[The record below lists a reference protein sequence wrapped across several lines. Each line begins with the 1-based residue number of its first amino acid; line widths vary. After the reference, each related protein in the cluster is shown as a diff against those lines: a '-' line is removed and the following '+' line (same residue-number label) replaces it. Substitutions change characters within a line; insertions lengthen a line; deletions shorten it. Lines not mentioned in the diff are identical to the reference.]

1 MIQQMSYLNKTVGI
15 LGGGQLARM
24 LCQRGRDMGLE
35 MHVLCPKKSDPAAA
49 VTTFWH
55 KGNPLNPIDIKKF
68 ELYVDVMTFESEFI
82 AGSILQKAL
91 AKALTKNKN
100 ICLPQIGHLQKIQDR
115 WPQKELLWDYE
126 IPTSLFMKINSKD
139 DLDTAM
145 ATYKGQF
152 FLKQRFGG
160 YDGFGTYVIK
170 NNIQLNQFKLK
181 FKGFENHFIA
191 EEFIAFKSEKS
202 LLFARNQK
210 GQIYNY
216 PLLTSEQKNN
226 QCDQVYG
233 PSSHPQEKKIITKI
247 RHLLNDMNYVGL
259 IAFEL
264 FETKNDLIVNEI
276 APRVHNTGHITMDAF
291 QIDQFEMHLR
301 CVLNLDLPTE
311 NRMTEKHF
319 LMQNLSGTNTRNPQF
334 LKSTNGRLYWYEKAE
349 NRPRRKMG
357 HINYIGT
364 NLKSL
369 KELASQDK
377 QKIKL

>member
-1 MIQQMSYLNKTVGI
+1 MPEFLLRY
-15 LGGGQLARM
+15 GQ
-24 LCQRGRDMGLE
+24 
-35 MHVLCPKKSDPAAA
+35 H
-49 VTTFWH
+49 
-55 KGNPLNPIDIKKF
+55 
-68 ELYVDVMTFESEFI
+68 
-82 AGSILQKAL
+82 
-91 AKALTKNKN
+91 
-100 ICLPQIGHLQKIQDR
+100 
-115 WPQKELLWDYE
+115 
-126 IPTSLFMKINSKD
+126 
-139 DLDTAM
+139 
-145 ATYKGQF
+145 
-152 FLKQRFGG
+152 
-160 YDGFGTYVIK
+160 
-170 NNIQLNQFKLK
+170 NIQLNQFKLK

-191 EEFIAFKSEKS
+191 EEFIPFKSEKS
-202 LLFARNQK
+202 LLFARNLK

-233 PSSHPQEKKIITKI
+233 PTSHPAEKKLITKI
-247 RHLLNDMNYVGL
+247 QHLLSDMNYVGL

-311 NRMTEKHF
+311 NRMTAKHF

-334 LKSTNGRLYWYEKAE
+334 LKSTNGRLYWYEKSE
-349 NRPRRKMG
+349 NRPLRKMG

>member
-1 MIQQMSYLNKTVGI
+1 MSYLNKTVGI

-24 LCQRGRDMGLE
+24 LCQRGREMGLE
-35 MHVLCPKKSDPAAA
+35 MHVMCPKKSDPAAA

-55 KGNPLNPIDIKKF
+55 KGNPLNPTDIKKF

-91 AKALTKNKN
+91 TKALTKNKN

-126 IPTSLFMKINSKD
+126 IPTSPFMKINSKD
-139 DLDTAM
+139 DLDIAM
-145 ATYKGQF
+145 IAYKGQF
-152 FLKQRFGG
+152 VLKQRFGG
-160 YDGFGTYVIK
+160 YDGFGTFVIK

-191 EEFIAFKSEKS
+191 EEFIPFKSEKS
-202 LLFARNQK
+202 LLFARNLK
-210 GQIYNY
+210 CQIYNY

-233 PSSHPQEKKIITKI
+233 PTSHPAEKKLITKI
-247 RHLLNDMNYVGL
+247 QHLLNDMNYVGL

-311 NRMTEKHF
+311 NRMTAKHF

-334 LKSTNGRLYWYEKAE
+334 LKSTNGRLYWYEKSE